1 MIKNVAVKLIDVEC
15 AVKIAD
21 LHFDV
26 FKGFFLTS
34 LGKKFL
40 FQFYKSILQNSNGIG
55 FGAFI
60 DTKLIGFAIG
70 SRNNQ
75 GFYKSLIKQNG
86 LKMGISAFIHIIM
99 NPKIIKRLMISF
111 SGSNYNNY
119 NGIPILLSIC
129 VSKTQESNG
138 VGKKLL
144 SAFETQLKEEGLE
157 ELILTTD
164 THNNEYVNQFYT
176 HNQYKKVKSFN
187 QGKRMMNLYHKKI

>member
-21 LHFDV
+21 LHFNV
-26 FKGFFLTS
+26 FKGFLLTS

-40 FQFYKSILQNSNGIG
+40 VQFYKSILINSNGFG
-55 FGAFI
+55 FGAFS

-86 LKMGISAFIHIIM
+86 LKMGIAAFIHIIL
-99 NPKIIKRLMISF
+99 NPKMIKRLIISF
-111 SGSNYNNY
+111 SGSNFNNY

-129 VSKTQESNG
+129 VSKAQESNG
-138 VGKKLL
+138 VGKNLL
-144 SAFETQLKEEGLE
+144 NAFEMQLKQEGFA

-164 THNNEYVNQFYT
+164 SQNNEYVNQFYT
-176 HNQYKKVKSFN
+176 RNQYRIVKSFN
-187 QGKRMMNLYHKKI
+187 QGKRLMNLYHKKI